1 MVVLDEGEPG
11 EPFGAESLGE
21 EAASVLVV
29 LRANEDDVRQG
40 GGEEIDHGL
49 GG

>member
-1 MVVLDEGEPG
+1 
-11 EPFGAESLGE
+11 
-21 EAASVLVV
+21 VV